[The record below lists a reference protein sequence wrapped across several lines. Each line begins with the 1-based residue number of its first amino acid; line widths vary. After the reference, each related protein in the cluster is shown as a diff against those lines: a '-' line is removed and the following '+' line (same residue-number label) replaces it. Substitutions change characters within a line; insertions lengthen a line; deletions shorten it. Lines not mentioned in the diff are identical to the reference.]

1 MIHTKKLT
9 KRRQTAMVIQ
19 KLRNCLEVNN
29 IPGHS
34 KNLLNQTSIF
44 SVWRN

>member
-1 MIHTKKLT
+1 
-9 KRRQTAMVIQ
+9 
-19 KLRNCLEVNN
+19 VNN